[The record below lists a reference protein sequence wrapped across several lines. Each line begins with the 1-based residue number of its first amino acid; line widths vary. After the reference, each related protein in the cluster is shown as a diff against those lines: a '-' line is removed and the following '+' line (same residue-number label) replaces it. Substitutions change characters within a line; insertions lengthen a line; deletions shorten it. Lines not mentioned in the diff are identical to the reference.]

1 MKAIYKYSTGEISLP
16 QGAIVRKAGM
26 QNGAI
31 TLWVEVDTD
40 APTEYRHFV
49 AYGTGWE
56 IATDRSLC
64 YIDTVFDGS
73 FVWHVYEAYDA
84 D

>member
-1 MKAIYKYSTGEISLP
+1 MKTIYKYNTGEILLP

-26 QNGAI
+26 QNGMIA
-31 TLWVEVDTD
+31 LWAEVDTD
-40 APTEYRHFV
+40 APDEHRHFV

-56 IATDRSLC
+56 IATDRNHC
-64 YIDTVFDGS
+64 YIDTVFDGP
-73 FVWHVYEAYDA
+73 FVWHVYEVYDV

>member
-40 APTEYRHFV
+40 APTEYRHFA
-49 AYGTGWE
+49 AYGTGWVLPGCV
-56 IATDRSLC
+56 LC

-73 FVWHVYEAYDA
+73 FVWHVYEVYNA

>member
-1 MKAIYKYSTGEISLP
+1 MKAIYKYSTGEILLP

-40 APTEYRHFV
+40 APTENRVV
-49 AYGTGWE
+49 AP
-56 IATDRSLC
+56 
-64 YIDTVFDGS
+64 DTASAVS
-73 FVWHVYEAYDA
+73 PEENVIVIEAL
-84 D
+84 